1 MKKIIL
7 ISLMSFATFS
17 HASTNGNNLIEGY
30 KAYVKATDETS
41 DLSGGEMYKG
51 AFFQGFVSATS
62 DATENNAWCS
72 PASETVT
79 NAQVYD
85 VVGQYLTNHPEK
97 RSQQGIYIV
106 RDALSLAFPC
116 PR

>member
-41 DLSGGEMYKG
+41 DLSGGKCIKVLI
-51 AFFQGFVSATS
+51 F
-62 DATENNAWCS
+62 
-72 PASETVT
+72 
-79 NAQVYD
+79 
-85 VVGQYLTNHPEK
+85 
-97 RSQQGIYIV
+97 R
-106 RDALSLAFPC
+106 ALSVLLLMQPKIMHGA
-116 PR
+116 RLLVKQ